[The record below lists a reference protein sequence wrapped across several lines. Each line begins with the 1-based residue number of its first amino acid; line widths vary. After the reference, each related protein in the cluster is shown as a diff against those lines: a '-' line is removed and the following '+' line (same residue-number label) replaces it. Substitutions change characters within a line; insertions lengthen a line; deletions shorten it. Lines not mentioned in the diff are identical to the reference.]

1 MATFIISSMVSRLTP
16 TSAPPTHQ
24 AHGAPA
30 APPPHARGASSA
42 VAAGADAALRPRG
55 VPPGPSAPRRGVAGD
70 ALLRPYVMARAIDGR
85 HVEGADLA
93 RLRQAHGTVEAT
105 RSLLSIGRGNV
116 AQDIERTGGESLRGM
131 TAAKAVAEH
140 LVGAGWPQLAARAA
154 GAIAAGAGNCDEHA
168 ALAALLHV
176 PRLRPQEALC
186 QVISHEIPHVWTEVR
201 GGGGPED
208 DLVMDAW
215 LEGPAVF
222 APDGQWSDTP
232 ATKEEYFVQGGPEKA
247 CLDVLLAYSGAALH
261 AWVEYERSQ
270 VPEGSLPPPGY
281 AYPAMPAVS
290 RAFER
295 RVQRKLSGAGEA
307 ERAASAGV
315 PREALTALPAMQE
328 ARRAV
333 RYGVLAVGVARQM
346 TAGLD
351 VRQAVAEVP
360 ALLYGAACRLRRR
373 TS

>member
-1 MATFIISSMVSRLTP
+1 MVSRLT
-16 TSAPPTHQ
+16 SASALPSPR
-24 AHGAPA
+24 ARSAPA
-30 APPPHARGASSA
+30 ASSSHLPGGSST
-42 VAAGADAALRPRG
+42 VVAGAGGELRSRG
-55 VPPGPSAPRRGVAGD
+55 VPTGLPAPRRDMAGD

-85 HVEGADLA
+85 HVEGPDLA

-105 RSLLSIGRGNV
+105 RRLLSIGRGNV

-131 TAAKAVAEH
+131 IAAKAVAGH
-140 LVGAGWPQLAARAA
+140 LVDAGWPQVAANAA
-154 GAIAAGAGNCDEHA
+154 GAIAARAGNCDEHA

-201 GGGGPED
+201 GDGGPED

-247 CLDVLLAYSGAALH
+247 CLDGLLAHSGAALH

-295 RVQRKLSGAGEA
+295 RIQRKLSGAGEA

-315 PREALTALPAMQE
+315 PREALEALPAMQD
-328 ARRAV
+328 ARRAL

-346 TAGLD
+346 TAGLG

-360 ALLYGAACRLRRR
+360 ALLYGAACRLRQR